1 MIMPRLAFEEP
12 RGGPLAKSAQKSA
25 QQVRQKNATE
35 TARQVE
41 PEQVTLEP
49 PTERLSSLLFTE
61 EEDQQGRHR
70 RKSERDVVV
79 VVLKAATVAAGL
91 ALVGLVILLTTTSE
105 AQPDPRSPS
114 VPDIPASGQPS
125 SGPATTTELG
135 AIVVPPVYSHTTEM
149 APPPTTTT
157 TTQPSSP
164 PNTTTGDQGQFVRLG
179 DPCDT
184 RGAYAFTASRE
195 PVVCATGRRGDRL
208 VWRRVFG

>member
-149 APPPTTTT
+149 APPTTTT
-157 TTQPSSP
+157 TTQPSVPASTP
-164 PNTTTGDQGQFVRLG
+164 GGEQSQFVRIG

-184 RGAYAFTASRE
+184 RGAYAFTESRE
-195 PVVCATGRRGDRL
+195 PVVCGTGRHSDRL
-208 VWRRVFG
+208 VWRRVFR